1 MKLLRCKIIKY
12 LIIQMF
18 SLALDYLADIY
29 WAPTEYLKL
38 RYWRWSG
45 WKTEF
50 LFLWSLQCNIVCK

>member
-45 WKTEF
+45 
-50 LFLWSLQCNIVCK
+50 